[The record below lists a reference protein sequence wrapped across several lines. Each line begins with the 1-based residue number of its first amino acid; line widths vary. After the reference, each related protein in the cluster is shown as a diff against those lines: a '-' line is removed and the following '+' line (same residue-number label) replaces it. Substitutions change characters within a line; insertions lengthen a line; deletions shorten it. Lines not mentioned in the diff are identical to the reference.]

1 MSSCRRT
8 ADASTI
14 SSSRSISQSLSLM
27 STDPLPQT
35 LPLPS
40 GSLERL
46 QKRMGG
52 LSRYA
57 WTSMEKTAFSYMRL
71 LPFCKVIAY
80 WSRKAFLLPK
90 IIFSSLQVKD
100 GLIGSCTNSS
110 YEDMCRVE
118 SIIKQALKHGLKS
131 KGVFYITP
139 GSEQGWDILTCM
151 HVSLHKFGRGRQMFD
166 LR

>member
-1 MSSCRRT
+1 
-8 ADASTI
+8 
-14 SSSRSISQSLSLM
+14 
-27 STDPLPQT
+27 
-35 LPLPS
+35 
-40 GSLERL
+40 
-46 QKRMGG
+46 
-52 LSRYA
+52 
-57 WTSMEKTAFSYMRL
+57 MRL
-71 LPFCKVIAY
+71 MPFCKVIGVEKPFCY
-80 WSRKAFLLPK
+80 QKLC
-90 IIFSSLQVKD
+90 SSLQVKD